1 MIAEMRP
8 LTEITVEALR
18 LLYKELGIV
27 NTIRFL
33 QQFTNGLGNYTEDRA
48 ALFADQTLDDV
59 IKQIKERRQRLS
71 SSRTVRPNISAVS
84 PRESLRI
91 RSIWKRRSLA
101 VV

>member
-33 QQFTNGLGNYTEDRA
+33 QQFTNGLGNYTEERA

-71 SSRTVRPNISAVS
+71 SGKVAT
-84 PRESLRI
+84 
-91 RSIWKRRSLA
+91 
-101 VV
+101 